1 MMLGHLLM
9 LMTAALG
16 VATADVLEP
25 ADTGRHRP
33 RVLLLLDAPAAPLMG
48 RIEAEIAALGWEPML
63 RPAQGRIED
72 AARAEGAVAA
82 IRALPSGKGVE
93 VWMADET
100 SGRSLLRQVIVDES
114 PGGPSSHL
122 IALQTAE
129 LLRTSLVPPPPPNTS
144 ASPPEHRGSP
154 VSVRESALA
163 SGLGLLHGGGGAG
176 PSLQAWLAYQHLWRQ
191 NLGLALHLSAPLR
204 RGTLTAREGS
214 ADIGALTAT
223 AEILVRFAWVGHRLF
238 LIAGAGG
245 GLAYVT
251 THGHP
256 REESSAQLVGRSS
269 SAYAGLGYGRAMVG
283 WSLASWLRVGLAGLA
298 GTTVRPVH
306 VRFAANDAGDWGLLL
321 LGASLFAEVS
331 WR

>member
-1 MMLGHLLM
+1 MMLGHLLT
-9 LMTAALG
+9 LMTAAVF
-16 VATADVLEP
+16 VARADLQEP
-25 ADTGRHRP
+25 PATEQHRP
-33 RVLLLLDAPAAPLMG
+33 RVLLLLDAPTAPLMG

-63 RPAQGRIED
+63 RPALGRIED
-72 AARAEGAVAA
+72 SARAEGAVAA

-129 LLRTSLVPPPPPNTS
+129 LLRTSLVPPPSPTTLPP
-144 ASPPEHRGSP
+144 PPGPPGSP
-154 VSVRESALA
+154 ASVGESALA
-163 SGLGLLHGGGGAG
+163 SGLGMLHGGGGTS
-176 PSLQAWLAYQHLWRQ
+176 PSLQAWLAYQHLWRP
-191 NLGLALHLSAPLR
+191 NLGLALQVSAPLR

-214 ADIGALTAT
+214 AEIGALTAT
-223 AEILVRFAWVGHRLF
+223 AELLFRFTGVGQRLF

-251 THGHP
+251 SRGHP

-269 SAYAGLGYGRAMVG
+269 STYSGLAYGRAIVG

-306 VRFAANDAGDWGLLL
+306 VRFAANDAGEWGLLL
-321 LGASLFAEVS
+321 VGASVFAEVR